1 MNSQTKSIV
10 LITGGNSGIGRAI
23 AEAFVRVDAQVII
36 IGRNQET
43 LSTTAQALSSS
54 VAWYQTDVSL
64 RNQVA
69 TTVASIVKQFGQID
83 VLVNAAGFMKR
94 VSTNTP
100 LHEAEQLWD
109 EVLNTNLKGCFLMT
123 IAVAPHLKRPG
134 GRVINISSMAAFT
147 GGSRPGTMAYAAAK
161 AGLHGLTYSL
171 ARELSPQGITVNAI
185 APGFIEHTRST
196 SDWSEERVQ
205 RTITET
211 PVGRMGCVNDIV
223 YATLYLASPEASF
236 ITGQILNIN
245 GGLLFGH

>member
-109 EVLNTNLKGCFLMT
+109 EVLNTNLKGCF
-123 IAVAPHLKRPG
+123 
-134 GRVINISSMAAFT
+134 
-147 GGSRPGTMAYAAAK
+147 
-161 AGLHGLTYSL
+161 
-171 ARELSPQGITVNAI
+171 
-185 APGFIEHTRST
+185 
-196 SDWSEERVQ
+196 
-205 RTITET
+205 
-211 PVGRMGCVNDIV
+211 
-223 YATLYLASPEASF
+223 
-236 ITGQILNIN
+236 
-245 GGLLFGH
+245 